1 MLSRPRRPA
10 RPILR
15 ADVVANTNGNEEKD
29 NVLQWGERAIA
40 DQQKENNWNK
50 DQFST
55 QRTRQLHFQPLKKN
69 IAILRRIGN
78 NDQVTINVDLMIS
91 VESCERKEENK
102 KS

>member
-1 MLSRPRRPA
+1 MATKKKIMFCSGGKGNRRP
-10 RPILR
+10 
-15 ADVVANTNGNEEKD
+15 T
-29 NVLQWGERAIA
+29 
-40 DQQKENNWNK
+40 KENNWNK